1 MASHPLCI
9 KGDGHSTCASKGHG
23 TLYLF
28 TLQYLI
34 LLLLQTGEVLL
45 KKHHEATPEIQKR
58 VNSLI
63 VKWNEL
69 LQASSERGKGLE
81 EAKDILKFNEEVEKV
96 EDWIREKVWELFLC
110 FSAIAAEIKIIIKI
124 NINKKMRPMH
134 LIQQG
139 SELHWY

>member
-1 MASHPLCI
+1 M
-9 KGDGHSTCASKGHG
+9 
-23 TLYLF
+23 LYFVTSILKLVRLDVQL
-28 TLQYLI
+28 T

-96 EDWIREKVWELFLC
+96 EDWIREKVW
-110 FSAIAAEIKIIIKI
+110 
-124 NINKKMRPMH
+124 
-134 LIQQG
+134 
-139 SELHWY
+139 